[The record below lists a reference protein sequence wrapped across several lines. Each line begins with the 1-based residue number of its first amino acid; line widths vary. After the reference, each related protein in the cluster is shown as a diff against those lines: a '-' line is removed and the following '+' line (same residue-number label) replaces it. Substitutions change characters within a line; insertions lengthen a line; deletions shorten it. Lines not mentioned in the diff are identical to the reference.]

1 MENIYACNYSKDK
14 KELWNDFILKAKNE
28 SFMFNR
34 NYMEYH
40 SDVFK
45 DNSIM
50 FFQDNEL
57 IAVMP
62 ANISEKSLISHGG
75 LTFGGIISD
84 YSMTTSKMMKIFEL
98 LIDYAKKNDIQKII
112 YKPIPYI
119 YHKVPAN
126 EDLYALYRFN
136 FKLIRRDVS
145 TTINM
150 DNRLELSSRRK
161 RAIKKA
167 NKSGIKVERSLNFEK
182 FMYVLEEILK
192 EKYNVMPVHSSKQIE
207 LLASRFPENIKL
219 FGAFDRD
226 NMIAGAIVY
235 ETSQV
240 AHTQYLA
247 SSYEGKKVGAL
258 DLVMDYLIN
267 GYYSNKKYFDFGI
280 STEKNG
286 TYLNE
291 GLINQKEMFGGRA
304 VIYDFYE
311 YSIK

>member
-1 MENIYACNYSKDK
+1 MENIYVCNYSEDK

-45 DNSIM
+45 DNSVM
-50 FFQDNEL
+50 FFKENEL

-62 ANISEKSLISHGG
+62 ANISERALVSHGG

-84 YSMTTSKMMKIFEL
+84 YGMTTIRMMKIVEV
-98 LIDYAKKNDIQKII
+98 LIDYATKNNIQKII
-112 YKPIPYI
+112 YKPMPYI

-145 TTINM
+145 TTISM
-150 DNRLELSSRRK
+150 DNKLELGGRRK
-161 RAIKKA
+161 RGIKKA
-167 NKSGIKVERSLNFEK
+167 NKLGIKVERSFNFENFICILEK
-182 FMYVLEEILK
+182 VLK
-192 EKYNVMPVHSSKQIE
+192 KKYNVMPVHSSKQIE

-219 FGAFDRD
+219 FGAFYEG
-226 NMIAGAIVY
+226 NMIAGTIIY

-240 AHTQYLA
+240 VHTQYLA
-247 SSYEGKKVGAL
+247 ASDEGKKNGAL
-258 DLVMDYLIN
+258 DLVIDYLIN
-267 GYYSNKKYFDFGI
+267 EYYSDKKYFDFGI

-311 YSIK
+311 CTVK